1 MVVDILQVPG
11 ILMRRLGWLIA
22 CAGVCVLLALIY
34 LLLQTPTYRAT
45 AELLVDPQGL
55 QIVGKDI
62 VATDGSGALERSNV
76 DSQIYVI
83 LSNSV
88 LDNVVKKLDLENDPD
103 LAAQGSRTRLGG
115 RDSAD
120 LTAQERRAAAI
131 AALRQRLQVLR
142 VGQSF
147 VFNIVASHPDRDRA
161 ANIANATAEA
171 YLEEQRAT
179 RADAAM
185 RTSLALQLQAEDLKN
200 RLEQAEAAVES
211 FKASRGLISTGAR
224 GSVTDQQLQDYNTQ
238 LVTAQVELERART
251 RYDQIRALTASDIES
266 GALPESLLSSTIGS
280 LRAQYARIAEQRA
293 QAATI
298 YGANH
303 PQMRELD
310 AQVANA
316 SRLIEQELQRIRRSI
331 QSEFERASA
340 NVAAIESQADQLKRV
355 SVDQGKA
362 QIELRRLESEASAL
376 RAVYD
381 SFLVRAKE
389 LAEQQDI
396 DTSNSRVISAA
407 VPPSSPVGPSKIM
420 VLGAAALFGVTLA
433 SVAAVGVELLG
444 GRIVNP
450 RELVDRTGV
459 PMIAAVP
466 RPDRRR
472 SGASSRLRRLV
483 PGAVGGEVD
492 AASNRQLAVMR
503 IAYVLRHAFAE
514 ERSANVLILSPGR
527 LDGMSDLTRAVAA
540 SLEDMGESVL
550 YATAMARPPLAAA
563 TGRRQR
569 LSMQR
574 RVQSSSE
581 PRSLSQVLT
590 VEGPT
595 SAGAFVEGTQGDE
608 FLIIDGG
615 SALENPVLPVLL
627 RYCDAILLVSETGGS
642 RRADIEAT
650 LTLLQPW
657 QDRMLGHVVFDA

>member
-1 MVVDILQVPG
+1 ILQVPG

-103 LAAQGSRTRLGG
+103 LAAKGIRTRLLG

-147 VFNIVASHPDRDRA
+147 VFNIVASDPDRDRA

-316 SRLIEQELQRIRRSI
+316 SRLIE
-331 QSEFERASA
+331 
-340 NVAAIESQADQLKRV
+340 
-355 SVDQGKA
+355 
-362 QIELRRLESEASAL
+362 
-376 RAVYD
+376 
-381 SFLVRAKE
+381 
-389 LAEQQDI
+389 
-396 DTSNSRVISAA
+396 
-407 VPPSSPVGPSKIM
+407 
-420 VLGAAALFGVTLA
+420 
-433 SVAAVGVELLG
+433 
-444 GRIVNP
+444 
-450 RELVDRTGV
+450 
-459 PMIAAVP
+459 
-466 RPDRRR
+466 
-472 SGASSRLRRLV
+472 
-483 PGAVGGEVD
+483 
-492 AASNRQLAVMR
+492 
-503 IAYVLRHAFAE
+503 
-514 ERSANVLILSPGR
+514 
-527 LDGMSDLTRAVAA
+527 
-540 SLEDMGESVL
+540 
-550 YATAMARPPLAAA
+550 
-563 TGRRQR
+563 
-569 LSMQR
+569 
-574 RVQSSSE
+574 
-581 PRSLSQVLT
+581 
-590 VEGPT
+590 
-595 SAGAFVEGTQGDE
+595 
-608 FLIIDGG
+608 
-615 SALENPVLPVLL
+615 
-627 RYCDAILLVSETGGS
+627 
-642 RRADIEAT
+642 
-650 LTLLQPW
+650 
-657 QDRMLGHVVFDA
+657 